1 MSRERVKIV
10 VPIYSKSLPERE
22 RKSLQ
27 QTVKILGRY
36 PIILLAPEGLD
47 ISAITTEF
55 PMCEVMRVTDEW
67 LGSKNGIAG
76 YNTMCLSRE
85 FYEMFADCDYILI
98 CQTDAW
104 IFRDELAEW
113 CEKGY
118 DYVGAPWPKRKK
130 YDNPIIKCFLKLSK
144 ALFSSPTHLLRQDG
158 FNKVGNGGLSLRK
171 IESFI
176 EACDRYATIIE
187 YFKSHHGTQYNE
199 DWFWAIIPK
208 EFHYPTVREALRFSW
223 DVKPELCYELAG
235 GELPFGCHGW
245 TKENFYKFWQ
255 PIIEPEWMS

>member
-27 QTVKILGRY
+27 QTVKMLGRY

-118 DYVGAPWPKRKK
+118 DCVAAPWLRRPI
-130 YDNPIIKCFLKLSK
+130 YDLPIVKQFMAWRAKQATK
-144 ALFSSPTHLLRQDG
+144 PTRQILYG
-158 FNKVGNGGLSLRK
+158 KVGNGGLSLRRVA
-171 IESFI
+171 SFMRVCR
-176 EACDRYATIIE
+176 EERATIE
-187 YFKSHHGTQYNE
+187 RFNAESHHLYNE
-199 DWFWAIIPK
+199 DVFWATVPHD
-208 EFHYPTVREALRFSW
+208 FRYPEAMEALHFAIDTHPRYCL
-223 DVKPELCYELAG
+223 KLLG
-235 GELPFGCHGW
+235 GNLPFGCHSW
-245 TKENFYKFWQ
+245 TKPKFYKFWRK
-255 PIIEPEWMS
+255 IIGA

>member
-1 MSRERVKIV
+1 MRVKV
-10 VPIYSKSLPERE
+10 VIPIYRTLTPFEEASLRQTRKVLANYPIEIIYPEGAAIERLVAERE
-22 RKSLQ
+22 
-27 QTVKILGRY
+27 
-36 PIILLAPEGLD
+36 GLE
-47 ISAITTEF
+47 SRA
-55 PMCEVMRVTDEW
+55 VSNEW

-76 YNTMCLSRE
+76 YNAMCLSEE
-85 FYEMFADCDYILI
+85 FYALYADYDYILI
-98 CQTDAW
+98 CHTDAW

-187 YFKSHHGTQYNE
+187 YFKSHHGTRYNE

-255 PIIEPEWMS
+255 PIIEPECV

>member
-1 MSRERVKIV
+1 MSRERVKVV

-27 QTVKILGRY
+27 QTVKMLGRY

-47 ISAITTEF
+47 IAAITSEF
-55 PMCEVMRVTDEW
+55 PTCEVMRVTDEW

-76 YNTMCLSRE
+76 YNRMCLSRE
-85 FYEMFADCDYILI
+85 FYEMFADCDYMLI
-98 CQTDAW
+98 CQTDGW
-104 IFRDELAEW
+104 IFRDELEEW
-113 CEKGY
+113 CNKGY

-130 YDNPIIKCFLKLSK
+130 YNNPIIKCFLKVSK

-158 FNKVGNGGLSLRK
+158 FDKVGNGGLSLRK
-171 IESFI
+171 IDSFI
-176 EACDRYATIIE
+176 EACDRYATIIDH
-187 YFKSHHGTQYNE
+187 FKSHQGTRYNE

-223 DVKPELCYELAG
+223 DVKPELCYEMAG
-235 GELPFGCHGW
+235 GKLPFGCHGW
-245 TKENFYKFWQ
+245 TKEHMYRFWQ
-255 PIIEPEWMS
+255 PIIEP